1 MSWNI
6 CTPALFP
13 FRFVKWMVV
22 EDIVQTTRNINFQ
35 VTDYTAAA

>member
-13 FRFVKWMVV
+13 FRFAKWMAV
-22 EDIVQTTRNINFQ
+22 EDAVQTTRNINFQ
-35 VTDYTAAA
+35 VID